1 MGQTLEALLELQ
13 SIERQI
19 AQVRR
24 RLRARKNAVTTQQ
37 RRIDQLGSDLVAL
50 ETQTMTRRKEA
61 DQLELELKVKE
72 EEVAK
77 FRAALNTARTNK
89 EYAAILTHI
98 NTRKADNAK
107 FEERA
112 LNILQDV
119 DAVKAQ
125 AEQVREQ
132 IGGEQKQ
139 LAEIE
144 RISAQEIERLTGM
157 MEELSGKRSEAVKA
171 VPPKA
176 LAVFERLAI
185 SYDGEAM
192 ALALEIKVNG
202 LEDLVRPFRA
212 NGMFAKRGRPN
223 AATEEKSEEI
233 FGLRSLDDR
242 E

>member
-1 MGQTLEALLELQ
+1 M
-13 SIERQI
+13 
-19 AQVRR
+19 
-24 RLRARKNAVTTQQ
+24 RARKNAVTTQQ

-171 VPPKA
+171 VLPKA

-192 ALALEIKVNG
+192 AHIEIQGKRPPYEYHCGGCYMSLSAEHANV
-202 LEDLVRPFRA
+202 LRVRDEVRNCPNCGRILYFKPTEKT
-212 NGMFAKRGRPN
+212 AK
-223 AATEEKSEEI
+223 K
-233 FGLRSLDDR
+233 
-242 E
+242 